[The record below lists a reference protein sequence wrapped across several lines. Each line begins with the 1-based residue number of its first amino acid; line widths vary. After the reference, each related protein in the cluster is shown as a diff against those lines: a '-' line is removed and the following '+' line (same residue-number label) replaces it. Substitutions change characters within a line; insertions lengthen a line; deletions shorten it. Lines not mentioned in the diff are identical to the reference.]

1 MFYGDL
7 NRQLGISEGM
17 FLKRGEGD
25 SAETVLGCYYLRSE
39 HCKRRNGK
47 YILDEVHRAVALLQ
61 IKR

>member
-25 SAETVLGCYYLRSE
+25 SLQRQC
-39 HCKRRNGK
+39 
-47 YILDEVHRAVALLQ
+47 LDV
-61 IKR
+61 II